1 MTIRKLA
8 KDAPAVASAAMQAQA
23 TPEQI
28 AQLNAAVQ
36 FQKIHNNLLDMPQN
50 EAYAKFQSYK
60 PETQKVLSE
69 LYHPKYTQEDKGIL
83 LNTLRGS
90 YNLVKSAIW
99 YGGGSTKGV
108 LGSILDLNASDVIL
122 NVGKKAGAYA
132 LTPLADEKNPVGG
145 VLSDLLRPATKL
157 IKQPYQASVLSA
169 ESLTDEQIM
178 NWEAWKNVGNFWA
191 QGVRELLPGGQDIS
205 PNYVGDDWRKYWA
218 AAADAESVYS
228 PEALAEFEPTLD
240 PSIAYLAK
248 TLASGKD
255 LVGEFDTYKNNPN
268 VTGLVALWVSGDDAT
283 EKKVAEAYARYKKA
297 KISVGRDVARDI
309 VSIFPHK
316 AEKAIL
322 GDGPAKA
329 FFNSISGPIDFG
341 VTFGLDPLIIAGKA
355 NKAVLAS
362 KYSLTKFGATS
373 ERFAYAVETRPQVQK
388 YFDEAGKLLNTYKTG
403 TPEASALAYTT
414 LRSRYRELSPDL
426 LDDMTKF
433 GVKDANSAVKFFEG
447 QDVISALSRGDA
459 GIRRVPLLPRYT
471 KFDYASNKL
480 KDFTNFAI
488 QTKNF
493 RSLDIPG
500 GTDDLAT
507 VFAQDPIKFA
517 QRLGVEETFA
527 IGPDGRDIKVFTLRD
542 KSVAARV
549 DKFVRNFEIAPK
561 NERLISISDATSAD
575 KIFAL
580 SRSFLDKTSASMIRR
595 YWIGATE
602 GERVTMLQGIL
613 RTYGRA
619 LGLENSKVGRDLL
632 ASIDSFSDELYSV
645 NQSAINLGELNIKAG
660 ILSADDL
667 ASAVPQGVRA
677 DVADAI
683 QTTTA
688 SGKAGR
694 VNASINAEKARIA
707 EERKALSTVKKTLKA
722 QQKLGVDVTDALAK
736 VELQQRILGARWVKL
751 EEARKGVKAQ
761 IVEDTVPGEITIFN
775 AAEVN
780 GTQRAIRV
788 YQLENARYLPD
799 FGAWKRAADRA
810 GVLNRVVG
818 DVSNNAAVQAA
829 TDLWSFGNLYPRL
842 GIRTSVEEVGTN
854 LLINGA
860 EGFSNY
866 LKGREFSRAQR
877 VVTPGGVKTRILK
890 EKGELKEVETTNLGV
905 IYNSIYKMMGK
916 TMSKA
921 EIAALADDPVKLGQA
936 AATAILN
943 NRIRPSVFNTA
954 YGNRVSEYA
963 GDFAEFNGAPI
974 IEDILG
980 SSYRAEMNLTNPMLR
995 SRELEKFGPS
1005 VALNPNIAE
1014 ALKGQKFADVFTEIR
1029 SDNSNFLVNWLFE
1042 INNTLGKRNG
1052 QFGNIV
1058 LWNAHRPQGEVIDK
1072 LVTYITTDGKQLAE
1086 KFAIYTEKGPQAF
1099 AERIYAD
1106 ATYAIRD
1113 SAGRVNMGLVN
1124 KLRDLGDVS
1133 KFTLDDLAKFDQVKY
1148 ARPTSILGRE
1158 LIPVSSNNAVGYITR
1173 IKDNGFQWVGKQIAL
1188 LDREPI
1194 TYGNYIAYREQ
1205 LKAYQSGVK
1214 SSMLAS
1220 GADEALANST
1230 ARLAAHDTALE
1241 LARSR
1246 TLAFVDNADVRTN
1259 LAANLKTFGRY
1270 YRATEDFYRRISR
1283 IARYEPQT
1291 IVRLAIINQT
1301 FEHSGFIHKDDKGQM
1316 YFTYPGGEL
1325 LADAL
1330 TTALSKVGITVKI
1343 PTPVAYGG
1351 YVKMLTPSLDP
1362 QSSAPRIGG
1371 PVASLAIGA
1380 LETLPYIGDF
1390 IRTHEEKI
1398 TGGFNKEMPLWRKVL
1413 PSQLLR
1419 AFDLAFGG
1427 DANADN
1433 RTSATIK
1440 SMRLVVSTGN
1450 GPETPA
1456 DVDNFLRY
1464 SVIQAVNIQAIR
1476 FFMGFFAPASI
1487 QQFENV
1493 TVPEELKAAGAFTW
1507 NSEFIK
1513 FVKRHEGDPNGMDKA
1528 LTEFATIY
1536 PDKLAFTSSAT
1547 TAGTVANF
1555 QKTLDA
1561 ADFVKKNTQLFND
1574 HKQGAAF
1581 FIPISGL
1588 SDYGSYQYLKSNGYI
1603 KNKDLKKFAYEIS
1616 TAAARK
1622 EYYEIKDKWEAA
1634 IAAEQNPAKRSY
1646 LREELRTKQ
1655 QILKAANPLLTNAL
1669 KGGDKISKDD
1679 ALTDLRNV
1687 LLLGKAP
1694 NKELGKKFFSMIN
1707 TYDIF
1712 LRKYDAA
1719 GNSTADKAYKKF
1731 LKGDAKDILVTM
1743 MGDDPNAQ
1751 SLYWVLLEPLIGE

>member
-1 MTIRKLA
+1 MTIKKLA
-8 KDAPAVASAAMQAQA
+8 RDATSVAAAAVQAKA
-23 TPEQI
+23 TPEDVER
-28 AQLNAAVQ
+28 LNALVQ
-36 FQKIHNNLLDMPQN
+36 FQKIHNNLLELPQN
-50 EAYAKFQSYK
+50 EAYAKFQSYR

-69 LYHPKYTQEDKGIL
+69 LYHPKYMQEDKGIV
-83 LNTLRGS
+83 LNTLRGTF
-90 YNLVKSAIW
+90 NLVKSALW
-99 YGGGSTKGV
+99 YGGSSTKGV
-108 LGSILDLNASDVIL
+108 LESVMNLNPQTATMNVI
-122 NVGKKAGAYA
+122 KKTGQYA
-132 LTPLADEKNPVGG
+132 LTPLASEENPVGG
-145 VLSDLLRPATKL
+145 ALSDLMRPATKL
-157 IKQPYQASVLSA
+157 IKQPYQATVISD
-169 ESLTDEQIM
+169 ESLRAEQRTGWE
-178 NWEAWKNVGNFWA
+178 NWRNMGNFYL
-191 QGVRELLPGGQDIS
+191 QGIKELLPGGQDIS
-205 PNYVGDDWRKYWA
+205 PQYEGDDWRKYWA
-218 AAADAESVYS
+218 AAADPESLFN
-228 PEALAEFEPTLD
+228 PDALKDFEPTLD
-240 PSIAYLAK
+240 PSVAYLAK

-255 LVGEFDTYKNNPN
+255 LVGEFDSYKNNQN
-268 VTGLVALWVSGDDAT
+268 ITNLVALWVSGDDAT
-283 EKKVAEAYARYKKA
+283 EKAVADAYSRYQKA
-297 KISVGRDVARDI
+297 KISVGREIARDI
-309 VSIFPHK
+309 VSLFPHK
-316 AEKAIL
+316 AEQAML
-322 GDGPAKA
+322 GDGASKA
-329 FFNSISGPIDFG
+329 FFNTFAGPIDFG
-341 VTFGLDPLIIAGKA
+341 VTFGLDPLILAGKA

-362 KYSLTKFGATS
+362 KYSLTKFGAS
-373 ERFAYAVETRPQVQK
+373 GERFAYAVETRPQVAK

-403 TPEASALAYTT
+403 TPEASALAYST

-433 GVKDANSAVKFFEG
+433 GVKDADSAVKFFEG
-447 QDVISALSRGDA
+447 QDIISALSRGDA
-459 GIRRVPLLPRYT
+459 GIQRVPLLPRYT

-488 QTKNF
+488 QSKNF

-500 GTDDLAT
+500 GTEDLAK
-507 VFAQDPIKFA
+507 VFADDPVKFA
-517 QRLGVEETFA
+517 QRLGVDEKIS
-527 IGPDGRDIKVFTLRD
+527 IGPDGREFKVFTLRD
-542 KSVAARV
+542 KSIAARV

-575 KIFAL
+575 KIYAL
-580 SRSFLDKTSASMIRR
+580 SRSFLDKTTASMIRR

-602 GERVTMLQGIL
+602 GQRITMLQGIL

-632 ASIDSFSDELYSV
+632 ASIDTFSDELYSV
-645 NQSAINLGELNIKAG
+645 NQSTINLGELNIKAG

-667 ASAVPQGVRA
+667 GSAVPKGVRS

-683 QTTTA
+683 QAATA

-707 EERKALSTVKKTLKA
+707 EERKALSTAKKALKE
-722 QQKLGVDVTDALAK
+722 QQKLGIDVTEALAK
-736 VELQQRILGARWVKL
+736 IELQQRILGARWAKL
-751 EEARKGVKAQ
+751 EQTRKGVKAQ
-761 IVEDTVPGEITIFN
+761 IVDDTVPEDVTIFN
-775 AAEVN
+775 AAEVD
-780 GTQRAIRV
+780 GKQRAIRV

-810 GVLNRVVG
+810 GVVNRVVG
-818 DVSNNAAVQAA
+818 DVSNNAAVQGI

-854 LLINGA
+854 FLINGA
-860 EGFSNY
+860 EGFSLW

-890 EKGELKEVETTNLGV
+890 EKGELKEVEITNLGV
-905 IYNSIYKMMGK
+905 IYNSLYKMMGK

-921 EIAALADDPVKLGQA
+921 EIAALADDPVALGQA
-936 AATAILN
+936 AAKAVLN
-943 NRIRPSVFNTA
+943 NRIRPNLFNTA
-954 YGNRVSEYA
+954 FGKRVSDYA
-963 GDFAEFNGAPI
+963 GDFAEFNGTPI

-980 SSYRAEMNLTNPMLR
+980 SSYRAEMNLTNPILR

-1014 ALKGQKFADVFTEIR
+1014 ALKGQKFADVFTEIK
-1029 SDNSNFLVNWLFE
+1029 SDNANFLVNWLFE
-1042 INNTLGKRNG
+1042 INNTVGKRNG

-1058 LWNAHRPQGEVIDK
+1058 LWNAHRPQEEVVGK
-1072 LVTYITTDGKQLAE
+1072 LLTYILGDGKPIAE
-1086 KFAIYTEKGPQAF
+1086 KFAIYTEKGPKEF

-1113 SAGRVNMGLVN
+1113 SSGRINMSLVS
-1124 KLRDLGDVS
+1124 KLRDTGDVS
-1133 KFTLDDLAKFDQVKY
+1133 KFTLDDLAEFDIKY
-1148 ARPTSILGRE
+1148 ARPNSILGRE
-1158 LIPVSSNNAVGYITR
+1158 LIPVSPNNPVGYITR
-1173 IKDNGFQWVGKQIAL
+1173 IKDNGYQWVGKQIAL

-1205 LKAYQSGVK
+1205 LKAYQESVK
-1214 SSMLAS
+1214 NSMLAS
-1220 GADEALANST
+1220 GADEALAIDT

-1241 LARSR
+1241 LARNR
-1246 TLAFVDNADVRTN
+1246 TLAFVDNADIRTN

-1283 IARYEPQT
+1283 IAKYEPQT
-1291 IVRLAIINQT
+1291 IVRLAILNQT

-1316 YFTYPGGEL
+1316 YFTYPGGDI

-1330 TTALSKVGITVKI
+1330 TTVLSKVGITVDI

-1362 QSSAPRIGG
+1362 QSAAPRIGG
-1371 PVASLAIGA
+1371 PIASISIAA
-1380 LETLPYIGDF
+1380 LEQLPYVGDF
-1390 IRTHEEKI
+1390 IRTHEEAI
-1398 TGGFNKEMPLWRKVL
+1398 TGGFNKDIPLWRKML
-1413 PSQLLR
+1413 PAQVLR

-1440 SMRLVVSTGN
+1440 SMRLVISTGN
-1450 GPETPA
+1450 GPTKPSEI
-1456 DVDNFLRY
+1456 DDFLRR
-1464 SVIQAVNIQAIR
+1464 SAIQAVNIQAIR
-1476 FFMGFFAPASI
+1476 FFTGFFAPASI

-1513 FVKRHEGDPNGMDKA
+1513 FVKRHQGDPKGMDKA

-1555 QKTLDA
+1555 QKTLEA
-1561 ADFVKKNTQLFND
+1561 AEFVKNNSKLFNE

-1588 SDYGSYQYLKSNGYI
+1588 NDYGSYQYLKANGFI
-1603 KNKDLKKFAYEIS
+1603 ENKILRNLAYELS
-1616 TAAARK
+1616 TVAARK
-1622 EYYEIKDKWEAA
+1622 KYYETKDRYEAA
-1634 IAAEQNPAKRSY
+1634 IATEPDPGKRSY
-1646 LREELRTKQ
+1646 MREQLRKEQ
-1655 QILKAANPLLTNAL
+1655 QILKATNPLLENAL
-1669 KGGDKISKDD
+1669 KGGDKVSKQD
-1679 ALTDLRNV
+1679 ALTDLRDV
-1687 LLLGKAP
+1687 LLSGKAP

-1712 LRKYDAA
+1712 VRKYEAA
-1719 GNSTADKAYKKF
+1719 DNTKAGRDYKKF
-1731 LKGDAKDILVTM
+1731 LRGDTKDILVTM